1 MISRYYFHK
10 SFISTVLVITVAAV
24 CICKRGKRKT
34 YHVQSFKENKSMMD
48 NGIMIRNLSYQPSK
62 DMVLKQGDQITGFVN
77 LIFAEVDTNENIQES
92 LPSIYENPDD
102 AENVARPDEK
112 MDEEKESDKHHMFN
126 VKLTEPNLLL

>member
-1 MISRYYFHK
+1 
-10 SFISTVLVITVAAV
+10 
-24 CICKRGKRKT
+24 
-34 YHVQSFKENKSMMD
+34 MD

-102 AENVARPDEK
+102 AENVAWPDEK
-112 MDEEKESDKHHMFN
+112 MEEEKESDKHHMFN

>member
-1 MISRYYFHK
+1 
-10 SFISTVLVITVAAV
+10 
-24 CICKRGKRKT
+24 
-34 YHVQSFKENKSMMD
+34 MD

-102 AENVARPDEK
+102 AENVA
-112 MDEEKESDKHHMFN
+112 
-126 VKLTEPNLLL
+126 